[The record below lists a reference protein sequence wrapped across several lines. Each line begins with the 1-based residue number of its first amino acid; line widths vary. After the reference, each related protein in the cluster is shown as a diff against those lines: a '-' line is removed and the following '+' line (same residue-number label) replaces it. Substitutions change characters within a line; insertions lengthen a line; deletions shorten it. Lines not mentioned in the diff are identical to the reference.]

1 MNANTSLKLDEM
13 RADLADRLDAQG
25 KSNAGVSI
33 TLSDLSSKLI
43 NLLENG
49 RLAEHEQR
57 QLGSLV
63 FGSMKEREEK
73 IKAAYKK
80 TLSWVFKNPDTAF
93 MDWLQAQNG
102 IYWVKG
108 KVSRV
113 VIASQTS
120 LTYSGWKRQIHSHEV
135 CVRS

>member
-49 RLAEHEQR
+49 RLVEQEQR
-57 QLGSLV
+57 QLGSLA
-63 FGSMKEREEK
+63 FDSMKEREEK
-73 IKAAYKK
+73 IKDAHKK

-113 VIASQTS
+113 VIASQTF